1 MSGLTPLEYKLN
13 IMTEEKK
20 STANEIALGSRAE
33 DTTVSE
39 NEHAVTASPVA
50 NGEICKDT
58 GIEDVES
65 TTETVA
71 ETGED
76 TLTLCLHVKKQLAD
90 GEEVQLV
97 EFMRAGLRFA
107 DMPASLQRAETK
119 KNVSDLEKSLVRAK
133 SFYRPIEV
141 MPAKD
146 FIKAGHGT
154 PLRLD
159 GTPVNIDDEDIDTLY
174 VRPDGKQRSCAAAN
188 LFSKKCNIG
197 KENEFDIR
205 VKMCP
210 APIAEL
216 PTYIREIQTA
226 SVWDEKTK
234 RRTTVACFDK
244 EESGLT
250 LMNDIIESTGMSARG
265 AFKIINRRDG
275 YRKSLYEESV
285 SSGILHKDFNASPEV
300 LERAKH
306 DYEVMKIAFRS
317 KPKYLKNS
325 AAVDALIE
333 VYTRATVNQNE
344 AVEEYQKFLMS
355 LGDDDFIKLDNEKS
369 VDGKKTLFLQLLD
382 EFKKKLLA
390 DSSFIKEVEV
400 RIETAKQEYSSV
412 DKDVRSSATNVS
424 HEASYFL
431 GGHEV
436 KVTGHK
442 KKTKIDWTDR
452 TWNPATG
459 CTKHSA
465 GCANCYAERD
475 CKRLQAMGRA
485 KYANGFKLTLHP
497 EALKEPYSWKE
508 PTNAF
513 VCSMGDLFHE
523 DVPEHFIDEIIKVIE
538 DNHLHTFQILTKREK
553 RLAAYFKDRAV
564 PSNLWVGVTVEN
576 ADVKHRIDCLREV
589 PTSNRFLSIEPLL
602 GELGDLDLTGINWI
616 IVGGESGKNA
626 RPMAETWVLDI
637 KRQADANGI
646 PFFFKQWGAW
656 GRDGV
661 KRRVKANGKLLQ
673 GKIVQNMPKDDITE

>member
-1 MSGLTPLEYKLN
+1 MVPQAGACETTPGSGVQEV
-13 IMTEEKK
+13 
-20 STANEIALGSRAE
+20 A
-33 DTTVSE
+33 TVSN
-39 NEHAVTASPVA
+39 NESAVTASPVA

-58 GIEDVES
+58 GIENVKS
-65 TTETVA
+65 ITETVA
-71 ETGED
+71 EAEED
-76 TLTLCLHVKKQLAD
+76 MLALCLRVKKQLAD

-97 EFMRAGLRFA
+97 KFRRAGLRFA

-133 SFYRPIEV
+133 GFYRPIEV

-234 RRTTVACFDK
+234 RRITVACFDK

-250 LMNDIIESTGMSARG
+250 LMNDIIESTGMSVRG

-275 YRKSLYEESV
+275 YRKSLYEDSV

-400 RIETAKQEYSSV
+400 RIETAMREYSSV
-412 DKDVRSSATNVS
+412 DKDVRSSATKVS

-431 GGHEV
+431 GGHEI
-436 KVTGHK
+436 KVAGRE
-442 KKTKIDWTDR
+442 TKIEWTDK
-452 TWNPATG
+452 TWNPVTG

-465 GCANCYAERD
+465 GCANCYAERVAN
-475 CKRLQAMGRA
+475 RLKANGNPR
-485 KYANGFKLTLHP
+485 YVNGFKLTLHP
-497 EALKEPYSWKE
+497 EALNEPYTWKE
-508 PTNAF
+508 PTIVF
-513 VCSMGDLFHE
+513 ICSMSDLFHK
-523 DVPEHFIDEIIKVIE
+523 DVPKDFIDKILKVIE
-538 DNHLHTFQILTKREK
+538 DNPQHTFQMLTKRAK
-553 RLAAYFKDRAV
+553 DIAAYFKDRAV

-589 PTSNRFLSIEPLL
+589 PTPKRFLSIEPLL
-602 GELGDLDLTGINWI
+602 GELGNLDLTGINWI
-616 IVGGESGKNA
+616 IVGGESGPSA

-637 KRQADANGI
+637 KRQAEAKGI
-646 PFFFKQWGAW
+646 PFFFKQWGTW
-656 GRDGV
+656 GQDGV
-661 KRRVKANGKLLQ
+661 KRSAKANGKLLQ
-673 GKIVQNMPKDDITE
+673 GKIVQNMPKDDVTE